1 MGHTIKR
8 CKQPI
13 KEDEN
18 AGGADTGA
26 GEAFGDAGAGGFD
39 AGTGGFDA
47 GAGTGGGDWNTPA
60 ASGSAHNDWEV
71 SQPAP
76 VAVGGGSA
84 W

>member
-18 AGGADTGA
+18 APGAAET
-26 GEAFGDAGAGGFD
+26 FGDAAAGAFD
-39 AGTGGFDA
+39 SGA
-47 GAGTGGGDWNTPA
+47 GAGDFDAPA
-60 ASGSAHNDWEV
+60 AGGNEWDTSAAATGGSAHNDWET
-71 SQPAP
+71 SQP
-76 VAVGGGSA
+76 VAVAAVGTA